1 MEKQTESMAPTNAFS
16 AALKERGFNYILRV
30 GDIYWAMRAE
40 PLLVTP
46 DLVSRYR
53 NLFGLEEEISDPS
66 EVSYDW
72 IAPGSYVHI

>member
-1 MEKQTESMAPTNAFS
+1 MEKQPESMTPTNAFS
-16 AALKERGFNYILRV
+16 AALKERGFNYMLRV
-30 GDIYWAMRAE
+30 GDTYWAMKTE

-46 DLVSRYR
+46 DLVSRYQ
-53 NLFGLEEEISDPS
+53 NLFMLEDEISDPS